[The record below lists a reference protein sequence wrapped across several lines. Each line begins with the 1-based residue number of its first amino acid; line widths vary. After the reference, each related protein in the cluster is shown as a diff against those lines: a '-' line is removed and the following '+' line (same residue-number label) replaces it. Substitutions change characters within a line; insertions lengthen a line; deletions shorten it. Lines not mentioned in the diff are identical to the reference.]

1 MSKVNFTESSKCPKC
16 TYYTLFQHNDILIEN
31 FTIVRLLLFHII
43 ASNHFKLLNNYENV
57 RQAIDLTSSM
67 T

>member
-1 MSKVNFTESSKCPKC
+1 MSNVNFTESSKCPKC

-31 FTIVRLLLFHII
+31 LFDRLLLFHII
-43 ASNHFKLLNNYENV
+43 ASNPFKLLNNYENV

>member
-1 MSKVNFTESSKCPKC
+1 MSNVNFTESSKCPKC

-31 FTIVRLLLFHII
+31 FTIVLLFKQHDHDDG
-43 ASNHFKLLNNYENV
+43 SRKKSLKVNK
-57 RQAIDLTSSM
+57 LTSSM

>member
-1 MSKVNFTESSKCPKC
+1 MSNVNFTESSKCPKC

-31 FTIVRLLLFHII
+31 LFDRLLLFHII
-43 ASNHFKLLNNYENV
+43 ASNHSKLLNNYENV